1 MNFEI
6 LTETDMVVYV
16 ISLGFSLLALS
27 LAFGIFSVYKK
38 LQKNASYSSQ
48 LEEILNDFDDEVTA
62 RKNGPSVSKR
72 WNDFWGERLKKA
84 GWARYENDNSTAGR
98 DILITL
104 TVVFFLSLL
113 FFSNILLALATPVT
127 LAFGV
132 SMFAQIRAE
141 KQATLIDDQITGFL
155 YSLRANLLSSDV
167 LENAFQRVV
176 PSLENP
182 IRAELEIASN
192 HIKSGKN
199 FREAISLMSQKTA
212 SNEMKF
218 LCSCM
223 IQASAHGASLEKQI
237 ERIIENVK
245 KRQIERNLI
254 SRAEGKMRFP
264 TIVSIFIIPVIFVAT
279 SLASPATREY
289 WADLNQSYIGL
300 ILSLILWVLSIY
312 LVRRMI
318 RKIKNL

>member
-6 LTETDMVVYV
+6 LTETDMIVYV

-27 LAFGIFSVYKK
+27 LTFGIFSVYKK

-48 LEEILNDFDDEVTA
+48 LEEILNDFDDEVTS
-62 RKNGPSVSKR
+62 RKSGPSIAKR
-72 WNDFWGERLKKA
+72 WNVFWGERLKKA
-84 GWARYENDNSTAGR
+84 GWARYESDNSTAGR

-104 TVVFFLSLL
+104 TIVFFLALL
-113 FFSNILLALATPVT
+113 FFGNILLALAAPVT

-132 SMFAQIRAE
+132 SMFAQIKAE
-141 KQATLIDDQITGFL
+141 KQANLVDDQITGFL

-245 KRQIERNLI
+245 KRQLERNLI
-254 SRAEGKMRFP
+254 SKAEGKMRFP
-264 TIVSIFIIPVIFVAT
+264 TIVSIFIIPVIFIAT
-279 SLASPATREY
+279 SLASPATRAY

-300 ILSLILWVLSIY
+300 ILSLILWALSIY
-312 LVRRMI
+312 SVRRMI